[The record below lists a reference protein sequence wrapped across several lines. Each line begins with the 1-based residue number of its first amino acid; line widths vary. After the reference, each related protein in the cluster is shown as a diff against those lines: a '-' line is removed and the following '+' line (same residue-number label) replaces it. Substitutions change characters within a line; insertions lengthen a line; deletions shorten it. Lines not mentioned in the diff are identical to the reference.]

1 MQLVKVRRNHRCRTR
16 DGGEKQNS
24 VAIRRTNAGRSGN
37 SSELKIRYLFFRL
50 VSAEADRARNERLL
64 KEGFGCDR
72 YGLAI
77 SAEAGAAATVETG
90 GAPAV

>member
-1 MQLVKVRRNHRCRTR
+1 MQLVKVQWRDRSRTR
-16 DGGEKQNS
+16 GGGEKRNS

-37 SSELKIRYLFFRL
+37 SSELKIRYLYFSPGVR
-50 VSAEADRARNERLL
+50 ADRARNGRLI
-64 KEGFGCDR
+64 KEGFGRDR

-77 SAEAGAAATVETG
+77 TADAGAAATVDTG